1 MLPPRPTPRKKAEAG
16 LAERELADRE
26 EGAPPLAPCVRCG
39 ARGSYG
45 KLGFVHG
52 CTCSREVRHSEP
64 AEEWSHV
71 REGAPVRTVI
81 ERVPGVVISA
91 RYQLVRQLGFGGMG
105 TVWLAQ
111 DLLLDSKCAL
121 KLIDDD
127 KARSEEVR
135 MRFAREAKV
144 AAQLRGSHVVDV
156 FEHGEWEGIP
166 FIAMEY
172 LEGED
177 LGSRLDRLGKLDAA
191 TTYRIVAHVS
201 RALARAHACGIVH
214 RDLKPE
220 NVFLIPGDDG
230 EIAKVVDFGIAKH
243 DAYSLRD
250 KATKTGSFLG
260 TPYYVSPE
268 QARGKP
274 TDHRS
279 DLWSLGVIAFQCLT
293 GTPPFE
299 SEALGELMGLIL
311 YEDLPMPSERDPSL
325 PPALDAWW
333 QRAAARERDLRFQS
347 AKELADALAAALA
360 LPATVSV
367 PSLPPGRNSIV
378 DLETPIPIHPRA
390 PFSSSS
396 DLILFG
402 TTPSE
407 EQRVSDTG
415 APLSLTRHSA
425 IPVVT
430 RLRSA
435 LRAHANPRE
444 WPRAVRAAPRR
455 KLIGAS
461 VIGAITLGAL
471 VTFVVSGGE
480 PAPTNSVAP
489 RTPAAPPVAPPE
501 PEVRAV
507 GPATPPTAPA
517 PVPSPSVVA
526 KPVESKPAQSAASA
540 AAKRPAAPVRNPT
553 PAPKKNT
560 KRDYGI

>member
-1 MLPPRPTPRKKAEAG
+1 
-16 LAERELADRE
+16 
-26 EGAPPLAPCVRCG
+26 
-39 ARGSYG
+39 
-45 KLGFVHG
+45 
-52 CTCSREVRHSEP
+52 
-64 AEEWSHV
+64 
-71 REGAPVRTVI
+71 
-81 ERVPGVVISA
+81 
-91 RYQLVRQLGFGGMG
+91 MG

-111 DLLLDSKCAL
+111 DLLLDSNCAL
-121 KLIDDD
+121 KLIDDE
-127 KARSEEVR
+127 KAKSEEVR
-135 MRFAREAKV
+135 VRFAREAKV

-172 LEGED
+172 LDGED
-177 LGSRLDRLGKLDAA
+177 LGTRLDRMGKIDAQ

-268 QARGKP
+268 QARGKS

-347 AKELADALAAALA
+347 AKELADALAVALGLTHALA
-360 LPATVSV
+360 V
-367 PSLPPGRNSIV
+367 PSLPPGRSSLADI
-378 DLETPIPIHPRA
+378 EPPMPIHPRA
-390 PFSSSS
+390 PFPSAN
-396 DLILFG
+396 DLMQFRD
-402 TTPSE
+402 TPNDG
-407 EQRVSDTG
+407 QRVSDTG

-435 LRAHANPRE
+435 FRNHADPRD
-444 WPRAVRAAPRR
+444 WPRAVRSAPRR
-455 KLIGAS
+455 KLVG
-461 VIGAITLGAL
+461 GAIVGGIALGAL
-471 VTFVVSGGE
+471 ITFLATGSSE
-480 PAPTNSVAP
+480 PDAVDVAAS
-489 RTPAAPPVAPPE
+489 RIPAAPAARAPE
-501 PEVRAV
+501 PKVQIE
-507 GPATPPTAPA
+507 GPATQPLPPLAPST
-517 PVPSPSVVA
+517 PTVA
-526 KPVESKPAQSAASA
+526 ALPRDPKPAQSTSASA
-540 AAKRPAAPVRNPT
+540 SKRTATPARNPS
-553 PAPKKNT
+553 PPPKKT
-560 KRDYGI
+560 GKRDYGI